1 VRIIDSH
8 VHFWRIGGPGQTWP
22 DAGWPLL
29 HRDFGPT
36 DLAQAVSGADAT
48 RGPTPAPVD
57 LQGIVLVQSQ
67 PDDRD
72 TDWILEVA
80 RDTPLVSAVV
90 GWADL
95 SSATASARIAE
106 LAGRSKL
113 RGLRPMLQA
122 IEDSDWILRR
132 ELEPA
137 LLAMVQHGLRF
148 DALIQPRHLP
158 AMLEFA
164 RRWPQLPIVIDHGA
178 KPRIALGEIEP
189 WQAQLAELSLL
200 PNIYCKLSGL
210 RTEQAASAPSAEL
223 EPYIRQL
230 VTCFPKRLMW
240 GSDWPVLL
248 QARDSYSDWLQCAQ
262 QYAGIRDAAQLD
274 SLFSEAAR
282 DFYGL
287 E

>member
-1 VRIIDSH
+1 VQIIDSH

-29 HRDFGPT
+29 QRDFGPAQ
-36 DLAQAVSGADAT
+36 LAAAAQAAAVE
-48 RGPTPAPVD
+48 
-57 LQGIVLVQSQ
+57 LQGVVLVQSQ
-67 PDDRD
+67 PDERD
-72 TDWILEVA
+72 TDWILEIA
-80 RDTPLVSAVV
+80 RETSLVRAVV

-95 SSATASARIAE
+95 SSHAAPARIAA
-106 LAGRSKL
+106 LAGKPKL

-122 IEDSDWILRR
+122 IEDADWILTD
-132 ELEPA
+132 ELQPA
-137 LLAMVQHGLRF
+137 LQAMVQHGLRF

-210 RTEQAASAPSAEL
+210 RTEQTVGAPTAEL

-230 VTCFPKRLMW
+230 VASFPGRLMW

-248 QARDSYSDWLQCAQ
+248 HARDSYSDWLECAR
-262 QYAGIRDAAQLD
+262 QYVGAQDQAQLD
-274 SLFSEAAR
+274 SLFSGAAR

-287 E
+287 R